1 MASINL
7 PLSVGTTSRLANVGM
22 QVDKGVNGSLRY
34 ALLYKPQE
42 RINWTTS
49 FNFRWGKGFY
59 DKIGKN
65 LDQINKENLTKSLVR
80 YYDKGSTTSLWAVR
94 SAGIDPATG
103 REIFINKDDKYTYDY
118 DYDDEVEVGDTRP
131 TLEGV
136 FGNVL
141 YYKGFSCSVQLR
153 YSFGADAFNYTL
165 YSKVENISTTAL
177 QNNQDRRALYN
188 RWKKPGDMA
197 KFKGISLTESTPI
210 SSRFVMKNHYMSLE
224 SIRIGYEIPE
234 RWLKKIR
241 ISGMSLSGYMNQIC
255 RISSIKDERG
265 IDYPF
270 ARSVSF
276 SLSVNL

>member
-1 MASINL
+1 MIFSLIFGAKKRL
-7 PLSVGTTSRLANVGM
+7 PTPFPEGQRLPSSDV
-22 QVDKGVNGSLRY
+22 
-34 ALLYKPQE
+34 
-42 RINWTTS
+42 
-49 FNFRWGKGFY
+49 
-59 DKIGKN
+59 N
-65 LDQINKENLTKSLVR
+65 LDKELLK
-80 YYDKGSTTSLWAVR
+80 
-94 SAGIDPATG
+94 
-103 REIFINKDDKYTYDY
+103 
-118 DYDDEVEVGDTRP
+118 
-131 TLEGV
+131 
-136 FGNVL
+136 
-141 YYKGFSCSVQLR
+141 
-153 YSFGADAFNYTL
+153 
-165 YSKVENISTTAL
+165 
-177 QNNQDRRALYN
+177 

>member
-1 MASINL
+1 MRGDFSHHLCLHGHGSGL
-7 PLSVGTTSRLANVGM
+7 PGGKRAGTADPGPPGHLRRMRHVLGGS
-22 QVDKGVNGSLRY
+22 QGVPKY
-34 ALLYKPQE
+34 AG
-42 RINWTTS
+42 R
-49 FNFRWGKGFY
+49 
-59 DKIGKN
+59 
-65 LDQINKENLTKSLVR
+65 
-80 YYDKGSTTSLWAVR
+80 
-94 SAGIDPATG
+94 AGDPA
-103 REIFINKDDKYTYDY
+103 EADDRRHLCDLIVRGEGMAGNCEECVHY

-165 YSKVENISTTAL
+165 YSKVENISKTAL